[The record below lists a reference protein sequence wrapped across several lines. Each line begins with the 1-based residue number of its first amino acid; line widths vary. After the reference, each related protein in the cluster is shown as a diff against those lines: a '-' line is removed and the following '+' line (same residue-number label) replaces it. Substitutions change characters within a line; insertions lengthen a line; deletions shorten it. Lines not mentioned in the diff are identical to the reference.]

1 MTTQQIME
9 STDQHIMHTYGRLPV
24 AFVRGE
30 GCRLWDADGNEW
42 LDFVGGLAVC
52 SQGHCHPKVV
62 AAIREQ
68 AGLLIH
74 TSNLYHI
81 GPQAELAAK
90 LCAISF
96 ADKCFFCNSGAEANE
111 AAIKLARKYAKLNV
125 DPGKYEVITARG
137 SFHGRTLTTITA
149 TGQEKYQKHFDPL
162 VPGFKYVDLND
173 LDGLRAAIGPQTAA
187 VMLEPIQGEI
197 GVKLCTRE
205 YLQGVRALC
214 DEQGMLLIFDEVQCG
229 LARTGKWFAYEHFG
243 VEPDIMTL
251 AKALGGGVPI
261 GACLATDRV
270 ASAFEPG
277 DHASTFG
284 GNFLAC
290 AAALAALEAIE
301 EDQLVERA
309 AEMGEHMTGRLT
321 ELQGGKPV
329 VGEVRGRGLMLAI
342 ELREPRAREV
352 QQRLFGQH
360 ILVNAIGETIV
371 RFVPPLVVTREECDR
386 VVVAV
391 GEALD

>member
-9 STDQHIMHTYGRLPV
+9 STDQHIMRTYGRLPV

-30 GCRLWDADGNEW
+30 GCRLWDAEGNEW

-81 GPQAELAAK
+81 GPQAELGAK

-125 DPGKYEVITARG
+125 DPGKYEIITARG

-162 VPGFKYVDLND
+162 VPGFSYVDLND
-173 LDGLRAAIGPQTAA
+173 LDGLRAAVGPQTAA
-187 VMLEPIQGEI
+187 IMLEPIQGEI

-270 ASAFEPG
+270 AAAFQPG

-301 EDQLVERA
+301 EDKLVERA
-309 AEMGEHMTGRLT
+309 SEMGEYMTGRLT

-329 VGEVRGRGLMLAI
+329 IGEVRGRGLMLAI

-391 GEALD
+391 AAALD